1 MKHSQGVDK
10 LAKFLAYVLG
20 RRPDE
25 FGLVPDADGY
35 VKIKDLLKA
44 LAEEPGWRHVRMN
57 HLREVIY
64 AGRSQPIELAAPL
77 IRAVDRSSL
86 PVPQS
91 SADFPKLLYHAIRR
105 RAYPFVLESGRPPD
119 AAGSRLILTADE
131 PFALRL
137 GRRIDQT
144 PVVLVVHSAKVLSS
158 GARLWRFGQRLFL
171 LDRLPVDCFSGPH
184 PPKQR
189 PEPKKSDKTAARE
202 APATPGSYLLDLS
215 DSPAP
220 ENRFNNP
227 SRQRKNA
234 WKRDRKRKQ
243 RR

>member
-1 MKHSQGVDK
+1 MKHSHRVDK
-10 LAKFLAYVLG
+10 LARFLAYVLG

-25 FGLVPDADGY
+25 FGLVPDAEGY

-57 HLREVIY
+57 HLHEVVY
-64 AGRSQPIELAAPL
+64 AGRSQQVELAPPL

-86 PVPQS
+86 PVPQT
-91 SADFPKLLYHAIRR
+91 SAEFPKLLYHAIRR
-105 RAYPFVLESGRPPD
+105 RAYPFVLERGRPPD
-119 AAGSRLILTADE
+119 TAGSQIILTADE

-144 PVVLVVHSAKVLSS
+144 PVILVVHSAKALSN
-158 GARLWRFGQRLFL
+158 GATLWRFGQRLFL
-171 LDRLPVDCFSGPH
+171 SDRLPIDSFSGPR

-189 PEPKKSDKTAARE
+189 PEPKKSDKPDTRE

-215 DSPAP
+215 HSPAP
-220 ENRFNNP
+220 ENRYSKP

-234 WKRDRKRKQ
+234 WKRDRKQKQ